1 MTTLNGRP
9 TNFFPTCHNKRYDS
23 FENLNEHV
31 ISRTVPIFCFLST
44 QMIANI
50 SRIPLSR
57 NEEKNTTKNL
67 LQGAVLH
74 KPEKFGTSLYFLGVF
89 TLSFS
94 SYRPNA

>member
-44 QMIANI
+44 
-50 SRIPLSR
+50 
-57 NEEKNTTKNL
+57 
-67 LQGAVLH
+67 
-74 KPEKFGTSLYFLGVF
+74 
-89 TLSFS
+89 
-94 SYRPNA
+94 